1 MALALGA
8 VVTGRGTP
16 RSITVDNGTEF
27 ASKVMDLWAYR
38 NSVHLDFIRPER
50 PVENWYIESFNGR
63 LRDECLNVE
72 VFFTLADAR
81 RKLALWHHDY
91 NYHRPHSAERET
103 PRQPLQGE
111 GFMTLPP
118 VLRTEEFH
126 RSLAE
131 AICSVRASGGDQA
144 MCHHERYGLH
154 FVVRVSAHR
163 RFPGSPE
170 DEVRWRPA
178 HTPAR

>member
-118 VLRTEEFH
+118 VLRT
-126 RSLAE
+126 RSSTVRSPRQFAPFERAE
-131 AICSVRASGGDQA
+131 GIRRCATMSA
-144 MCHHERYGLH
+144 MGCI
-154 FVVRVSAHR
+154 S
-163 RFPGSPE
+163 S
-170 DEVRWRPA
+170 
-178 HTPAR
+178 